1 MRENEIRAYFGLANL
16 DELMILGYGC
26 FGIWVGDFGVFFF
39 LFWLA
44 IMCNFSQIIEY
55 GEAGNEWGTQRQR
68 GGNEDEDDDDGRGG
82 WAYLQ
87 CQENG

>member
-55 GEAGNEWGTQRQR
+55 GEAGNEWGTQRQ
-68 GGNEDEDDDDGRGG
+68 
-82 WAYLQ
+82 LSLIHI
-87 CQENG
+87 

>member
-1 MRENEIRAYFGLANL
+1 MDVLGFGLV
-16 DELMILGYGC
+16 IL
-26 FGIWVGDFGVFFF
+26 GVFFF

-44 IMCNFSQIIEY
+44 IMCSFSQIIEY

-68 GGNEDEDDDDGRGG
+68 GGNEDGNDDGRGG

-87 CQENG
+87 GQENG